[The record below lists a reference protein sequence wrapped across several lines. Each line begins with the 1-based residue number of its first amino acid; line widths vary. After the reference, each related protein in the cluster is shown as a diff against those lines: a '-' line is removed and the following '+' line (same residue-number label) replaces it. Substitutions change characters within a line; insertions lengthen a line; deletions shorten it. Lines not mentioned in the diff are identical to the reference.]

1 MPVPPGVPSVS
12 PLRTVVSLVMVFVL
26 GLALVAVPAEVS
38 AETITFEDMPDNFSP
53 TWFPTLYHGV
63 TWTSGQWLHYAPY
76 EPNGYDP
83 DGVNAIYA
91 ANLTGIASA
100 DQYNSFTFP
109 DQVFVGASFSAPLLL
124 TPEFSTRMFF
134 ELYHAGTLVH
144 TSGDLASG
152 SLTFLPSG
160 YAGAVDEVRVWTV
173 GNGGTVGS
181 LMTAGGSAWIMDN
194 VTLESVKTVPETG
207 GTLQLLGAA
216 LVAIGLRRH
225 RRRR

>member
-1 MPVPPGVPSVS
+1 MRVPPAAPSVS
-12 PLRTVVSLVMVFVL
+12 ALRTVVPLVMAFLL
-26 GLALVAVPAEVS
+26 GLALAAVPAEVS
-38 AETITFEDMPDNFSP
+38 AETLTFEDMPDNFPVSP
-53 TWFPTLYHGV
+53 FPTLYHGV
-63 TWTSGQWLHYAPY
+63 TWTSGHWLHYAPY

-83 DGVNAIYA
+83 DGVNAVYA

-109 DQVFVGASFSAPLLL
+109 DQVFVGASFSAPYLR
-124 TPEFSTRMFF
+124 TPEYATRIFF
-134 ELYHAGTLVH
+134 ELYHTGTLVH

-173 GNGGTVGS
+173 RDGGTLGS

-194 VTLESVKTVPETG
+194 VTLESANAVPEAG

-225 RRRR
+225 RQRR